1 MSNQTNVTE
10 DFIFEFKEMG
20 ADQEVISRTY
30 SEINSPIQCSK
41 SGCKHPN
48 LHIQDV
54 ISNMVTNNNIT
65 SGISCNGFEYDLRPC
80 GAFFEVNAV
89 DNSEFSKDKK

>member
-20 ADQEVISRTY
+20 NQDIISRTY

-41 SGCKHPN
+41 LGCKHPN

-54 ISNMVTNNNIT
+54 INNMITNNNIT
-65 SGISCNGFEYDLRPC
+65 SGISCTGFEFDLREC
-80 GAFFEVNAV
+80 GAFFEVNAI
-89 DNSEFSKDKK
+89 DNRD